1 MVTQVFNLGVAKL
14 GIASHVT
21 VTLVAFLCVLPAGKW
36 LIQDMWLL
44 PSHGCGELYGR
55 PFAARA
61 LLCGHKN
68 NAVARSR
75 SVYGSRSCVLEHRN
89 VVDVVGVYLGERLLV
104 AHHAVYHHQRCVAVE
119 RAYAANVDVGEQGV
133 GVAASFLHGEVW
145 RQTLHGIGQRA
156 RLLTCYLVMLNLVNG
171 SREGETACCAIAN
184 DHHLI
189 EAVGNLVQANKEQLL
204 AVPYVYGGVVIANV
218 RHLKRGVGRG
228 CKGEPSVMVCHGAVL
243 YCLVVDGGSHDGLSA
258 VVDHTSGHDKGVVA
272 VCCRR
277 FLFCFVCRTM
287 SVENYEALFY
297 REGNVLGQDVAQ
309 HLLYWC
315 AAESGCYMLRLVY
328 GIGFVYERHACLA
341 LNLMYDITQR
351 LVLEPLCDVLRPC
364 HAERAAQQGR

>member
-21 VTLVAFLCVLPAGKW
+21 VTLVAFLCVLPASQR

-44 PSHGCGELYGR
+44 PSHGCGKLYGW

-61 LLCGHKN
+61 FLCGHKN

-75 SVYGSRSCVLEHRN
+75 SVNGSRSCVLEYRN

-119 RAYAANVDVGEQGV
+119 RAYAAYVDVGEQGV

-156 RLLTCYLVMLNLVNG
+156 RLLTCYLVMPNLVDG
-171 SREGETACCAIAN
+171 SREGEAACCAIAY
-184 DHHLI
+184 DHHLV
-189 EAVGNLVQANKEQLL
+189 EAVGNLVQTNKGQLL

-228 CKGEPSVMVCHGAVL
+228 CKGEPSVMVCHSAVL
-243 YCLVVDGGSHDGLSA
+243 CFLVVDGCSQDWLSA
-258 VVDHTSGHDKGVVA
+258 VVDHTSGHDKGVA
-272 VCCRR
+272 ALCCRR
-277 FLFCFVCRTM
+277 FLLCLVCRSM
-287 SVENYEALFY
+287 SVEDDEAFLY
-297 REGNVLGQDVAQ
+297 REGNALGQYVAQ

-315 AAESGCYMLRLVY
+315 AAEGGCYMLRLVY

-341 LNLMYDITQR
+341 LNLVYDITQR